1 MSRGARDEKGVYSV
15 RVADLPLDERPRE
28 RLRHAGP
35 AALTPAELLAIVLG
49 SGTAGENVLSLSK
62 RLLAEFR
69 DLGGLAAASLADLK
83 KIRGIGDAKAL
94 QLVAIVE
101 LARRIN
107 AVAPETRPFV
117 RKPEDLAALLSPQM
131 AHLEQEEMRLVLL
144 DTRNR
149 LVSIETMAM
158 GSKNAAEIR
167 PADLFREPLRQGV
180 YSFALAHNHPTGDPT
195 PSGQDIAFTQQVV
208 EMGKQLQLEL
218 VDHVVIGGE
227 GYCSLRERG
236 LVKFD

>member
-1 MSRGARDEKGVYSV
+1 MRRGARDEEGVYSV
-15 RVADLPLDERPRE
+15 RVTDLPLDERPRE

-62 RLLAEFR
+62 RLIAEFK
-69 DLGGLAAASLADLK
+69 DLGGLASANLADLTK
-83 KIRGIGDAKAL
+83 TRGIGDAKGL
-94 QLVAIVE
+94 QILAIVE

-117 RKPEDLAALLSPQM
+117 RKPQDIAALLTPQM

-144 DTRNR
+144 DTRHR
-149 LVSIETMAM
+149 LVAIERMAM

-167 PADLFREPLRQGV
+167 LADLFREPLRQGV
-180 YSFALAHNHPTGDPT
+180 FAFALAHNHPTGDPT

-208 EMGKQLQLEL
+208 DLGKQLQLDL
-218 VDHVVIGGE
+218 VDHVVIGRE